1 MTALTNSIRNLYKLD
16 KHKNTVCYLQIVLLK
31 EHMHSV
37 CINKYLR
44 KYVDKINLKM
54 GVNYLDK
61 IFDNKRGVNFSTIQ
75 RYLQIDDIY
84 ISKFELD

>member
-16 KHKNTVCYLQIVLLK
+16 KHKKTQFAILQIVLLK
-31 EHMHSV
+31 EQMQSV

-61 IFDNKRGVNFSTIQ
+61 K
-75 RYLQIDDIY
+75 
-84 ISKFELD
+84 E